1 MTPTKNEILGLE
13 RKYWNAMKSNDVDT
27 AISLTKFPCAMASP
41 KGFQKVSE
49 EQYRKIMDSMKGDQY
64 KDVEIQE
71 PHVEILNN
79 NTAMIAY
86 SVEMKGIKM
95 MDVST
100 WVRDGE
106 KWVCAFHSEN
116 PVN

>member
-64 KDVEIQE
+64 KDVEI
-71 PHVEILNN
+71 LND

-86 SVEMKGIKM
+86 SVEMKGMKM